1 MPENQEPPGGPL
13 HESSQMPAGQN
24 ADWVTAAE
32 SGHTANHGTTATV
45 VVTDAGP
52 VIAAHRPT
60 LGRRVLRAYP
70 YGALLLALGI
80 LAASRIHTDSVAYA
94 PGSASDLTPRIKL
107 TGAQQYRPKGSFLLA
122 TVGLTDRLTITQ
134 WVRAR
139 LDADV
144 DLKDYDQ
151 VYPRGRSTELTRSR
165 AMMDD
170 SKTLATLAALRYLG
184 QDGTGSGAKVIEV
197 EPTLPANGKL
207 VAGDIITAVNSA
219 PICVAGDLRT
229 GITATRKGSP
239 VALSVTRAGTTGSII
254 IEIVPALIEGTP
266 LIGVAAET
274 VKCDL
279 PVDVSIDTANI
290 GGPSAGLSMTL
301 AILDLLT
308 PGELTG
314 GRVIAATGTI
324 DADGSVGDVG
334 GVKQKTAGVRSA
346 GAKLFLVPT
355 GEEQEA
361 RARAGKL
368 PVVAV
373 RNLNDAIEA
382 LRRYGGQPLPSP
394 RATP

>member
-1 MPENQEPPGGPL
+1 MPENTELPVPDS
-13 HESSQMPAGQN
+13 HATE
-24 ADWVTAAE
+24 
-32 SGHTANHGTTATV
+32 TV
-45 VVTDAGP
+45 VVTDDGP
-52 VIAAHRPT
+52 VIAAHKPSF
-60 LGRRVLRAYP
+60 GRRLVRAYP
-70 YGALLLALGI
+70 FGALLLAVAV

-94 PGSASDLTPRIKL
+94 PGHASDLTPRIKL
-107 TGAQQYRPKGSFLLA
+107 TGASQYQPKGSFLLA

-144 DLKDYDQ
+144 DLKAYDQ
-151 VYPRGRSTELTRSR
+151 VYPSGRTNELNRSR
-165 AMMDD
+165 VMMDD

-184 QDGTGSGAKVIEV
+184 QDGIGSGVKVIEV
-197 EPTLPANGKL
+197 EPTLPAKGKL
-207 VAGDIITAVNSA
+207 FADDVVTAVNGA
-219 PICVAGDLRT
+219 PICVAGDLRS
-229 GITATRKGSP
+229 GITASPKGKSVALTVTRKGATQP
-239 VALSVTRAGTTGSII
+239 IVVD
-254 IEIVPALIEGTP
+254 IVPSVIEGMS
-266 LIGVAAET
+266 LVGVAVET
-274 VKCDL
+274 VKCEL
-279 PVDVSIDTANI
+279 PVTVKIDTDNI

-301 AILDLLT
+301 SILDLLT

-314 GRVIAATGTI
+314 GQVIAATGTI

-346 GAKLFLVPT
+346 GAKLFLVPP

>member
-1 MPENQEPPGGPL
+1 MPDHPQEPGPETEEPL
-13 HESSQMPAGQN
+13 VASSSHNP
-24 ADWVTAAE
+24 D
-32 SGHTANHGTTATV
+32 TV
-45 VVTDAGP
+45 VITDAGP
-52 VIAAHRPT
+52 VIATHRPSF
-60 LGRRVLRAYP
+60 GRRLIRAYP
-70 YGALLLALGI
+70 YGALLIALAVLT
-80 LAASRIHTDSVAYA
+80 ASRVHTDSVAYA

-107 TGAQQYRPKGSFLLA
+107 SGATQYRPKGSFLLA

-151 VYPRGRSTELTRSR
+151 VYPSGRKNELTRSR
-165 AMMDD
+165 IMMDD

-184 QDGTGSGAKVIEV
+184 QDGTGSGVKVIEV
-197 EPTLPANGKL
+197 EPTLPAHGKL
-207 VAGDIITAVNSA
+207 FTDDVVMAVNGAS
-219 PICVAGDLRT
+219 ICVASDLRT
-229 GITATRKGSP
+229 GIVAAPKGSP
-239 VALSVTRAGTTGSII
+239 VALSVRRKGASTLVTID
-254 IEIVPALIEGTP
+254 IVPTVVEGMP
-266 LIGVAAET
+266 LVGVAVET
-274 VKCDL
+274 IKCDL
-279 PVDVSIDTANI
+279 PVNVAIDTANI

-314 GRVIAATGTI
+314 GSVIAATGTI
-324 DADGSVGDVG
+324 DADGTVGDVG

-346 GAKLFLVPT
+346 GAKLFLVPP